1 MMIPIY
7 VELITDIL
15 DEIVNAIVSVVQ
27 KKAFWI
33 VVGII
38 AAVLVVLWLNS
49 GMEFWDFFSIRHAKE
64 VFFSGEEAP
73 AGDGSGATV
82 EQSRDMPE
90 P

>member
-7 VELITDIL
+7 VELITDTL
-15 DEIVNAIVSVVQ
+15 NDIVNAIVSAVQ
-27 KKAFWI
+27 KKSFWI
-33 VVGII
+33 VMGII
-38 AAVLVVLWLNS
+38 AAILVVLWLNS

-64 VFFSGEEAP
+64 VFSGGGEAP

>member
-1 MMIPIY
+1 MMLSIY
-7 VELITDIL
+7 IELITDIFN
-15 DEIVNAIVSVVQ
+15 EIINVIAAAVQ

-64 VFFSGEEAP
+64 VFSGGGEAP